1 MAGIIGRNLKPRTD
15 FIFRLKLVEC
25 VPSSTFPFVR
35 FATPA
40 SNSSRELWFLRW
52 KVDNMTGSSV
62 GSADRTQTN
71 DIHHSLTQIH
81 LNPTQLVCCSIVF
94 RSGYEYNLESS
105 LVFDGIEYFMSHLA
119 STSLLWLLI
128 QVFDMPFVTTV
139 IYIFQE
145 TIVPHEQHTFTQLN
159 LSQCMSNSREI
170 SRAML
175 SMAWKN
181 KNSTRT
187 FLHAIQSDNVRSGG
201 RRMGTNSQIVT
212 V

>member
-1 MAGIIGRNLKPRTD
+1 
-15 FIFRLKLVEC
+15 
-25 VPSSTFPFVR
+25 
-35 FATPA
+35 
-40 SNSSRELWFLRW
+40 
-52 KVDNMTGSSV
+52 
-62 GSADRTQTN
+62 
-71 DIHHSLTQIH
+71 
-81 LNPTQLVCCSIVF
+81 
-94 RSGYEYNLESS
+94 
-105 LVFDGIEYFMSHLA
+105 
-119 STSLLWLLI
+119 
-128 QVFDMPFVTTV
+128 MPFVTTV

-175 SMAWKN
+175 SMKEQELDKN
-181 KNSTRT
+181 CL